1 MTIFVFLFSFAGLQ
15 CYQISSVLKMIKFCQ
30 KLPLLLNMILRS
42 LLLLCNPAKNVGP
55 ARLYKRTSNW
65 KYGPSLNSMYKV
77 SYTMLKEGIADL
89 LIGVIEKSYWFWR
102 IALKDQSTNIFSL
115 KSMCANLFPLF
126 LSVCLSF
133 WQAILQQPDTCA
145 TNGKPINVPGILKWP
160 PLHHQEM
167 CAIL

>member
-1 MTIFVFLFSFAGLQ
+1 MHASQQQLHLNIFEGNTFYNA
-15 CYQISSVLKMIKFCQ
+15 I
-30 KLPLLLNMILRS
+30 
-42 LLLLCNPAKNVGP
+42 A
-55 ARLYKRTSNW
+55 
-65 KYGPSLNSMYKV
+65 PSLNSMYKV

-102 IALKDQSTNIFSL
+102 IALQDQKFPIFWKVPIFFSL
-115 KSMCANLFPLF
+115 WRLLMCANSFHCF

-160 PLHHQEM
+160 PLHTIRRCVQYSSV
-167 CAIL
+167 CINPGIKRFPKI